1 MQLRLAV
8 PAPDTSRAHL
18 AELRPKQLK
27 LWLERLPLGN
37 LQESAQ
43 ALLLSLAA
51 LNRQPLADDARL
63 KLLTC
68 YRDTL
73 HSVVDTIKLQIA
85 GLSLPL
91 ADKPRQ
97 LAMLTRELLVEL
109 AHGYKL
115 VLLANSNRLLGFG
128 SRHDQIECIQRILSA
143 QLRLLVL
150 SYESYAAIPNG
161 LWLEIHQLHTYASTL
176 NKQGAGLTDTPL
188 ANVNQLYRL
197 ALLLAAADPYR
208 LSPGE
213 VNKILDLARTYGEL
227 AQIQSA
233 APPDQLDGF
242 FLLQRDSDLPP
253 LTMPRQASTRTAH
266 GEYYLNTL
274 ALARQISHLLACLR
288 AGEAPDQLGLPAY
301 ASETAYQGL
310 LQRLLRSWGASPSRI
325 FNRQEGNRDEIELCS
340 GIRAIHACLNAAR
353 TAGDTNSATEIAI
366 DVPYARTAGEP
377 GLSASNWKVV
387 NDSAGGMAL
396 QRQNSPPVQQQVGE
410 VVALRTLA
418 RTHTHLGIVRW
429 IRNAPA
435 ARIEIGIQMLPPNP
449 QAVMVR
455 NSLGKI
461 RTPQPAILMPAN
473 ASLKLPRQLLVP
485 RGIYA
490 PNMPITL
497 GIENGQRILPTRII
511 EHSHAFDLF
520 EFEEQPDSN

>member
-8 PAPDTSRAHL
+8 PAPDASRAHL
-18 AELRPKQLK
+18 AEIRPKQLK

-37 LQESAQ
+37 LHESAQ

-51 LNRQPLADDARL
+51 LNRQPLAEDARL
-63 KLLTC
+63 KLLAC

-73 HSVVDTIKLQIA
+73 HSLADTIKLQIA
-85 GLSLPL
+85 GMSLPL

-97 LAMLTRELLVEL
+97 LATLARELLVEL

-115 VLLANSNRLLGFG
+115 VLLGRGDRMLGFR
-128 SRHDQIECIQRILSA
+128 SKSDQLDFIQRILSA

-150 SYESYAAIPNG
+150 CYESYAAIPDG
-161 LWLEIHQLHTYASTL
+161 LWLEMHQLYQHACTL
-176 NKQGAGLTDTPL
+176 NKQNEVLPNTPL
-188 ANVNQLYRL
+188 SSVNQLYRL
-197 ALLLAAADPYR
+197 ALLLATADPYR

-213 VNKILDLARTYGEL
+213 VNKVLDLVRAYGEL
-227 AQIQSA
+227 AQIQSV
-233 APPDQLDGF
+233 APPAQLDGL
-242 FLLQRDSDLPP
+242 FLLQRDSDLAP
-253 LTMPRQASTRTAH
+253 LAMPRQSSIGDAH
-266 GEYYLNTL
+266 GSHYLNTL
-274 ALARQISHLLACLR
+274 ALARQVSHLLARLR
-288 AGEAPDQLGLPAY
+288 AGETPSQLGLSAY

-310 LQRLLRSWGASPSRI
+310 LQRLVRSWGTSPNRI
-325 FNRQEGNRDEIELCS
+325 FSRQEGGLDEIELCS
-340 GIRAIHACLNAAR
+340 GIRAIHACLNAASPPEYGHELAETTLGGASTGTR
-353 TAGDTNSATEIAI
+353 TAQNL
-366 DVPYARTAGEP
+366 P
-377 GLSASNWKVV
+377 ASCWKVV

-410 VVALRTLA
+410 VVALRTVSQ
-418 RTHTHLGIVRW
+418 THTHLGIVRW

-435 ARIEIGIQMLPPNP
+435 ARIEMGIQMLPPNP

-461 RTPQPAILMPAN
+461 RTPQPAILLPAN
-473 ASLKLPRQLLVP
+473 AGLKQPRQLLVP

-490 PNMPITL
+490 PNMPIEL
-497 GIENGQRILPTRII
+497 GIESGQRVMPTRII

-520 EFEEQPDSN
+520 EFEDLPN